1 MTFFV
6 NISLLYINAQLYSF
20 ALLLFQ
26 SFNPMCE
33 RSAMQDHWGSKL
45 NQSGV
50 GMASKE
56 ANYDL
61 LEPTGHHDIV
71 EKEADEFTFQ

>member
-1 MTFFV
+1 
-6 NISLLYINAQLYSF
+6 
-20 ALLLFQ
+20 
-26 SFNPMCE
+26 
-33 RSAMQDHWGSKL
+33 MQDQWGSKL

-61 LEPTGHHDIV
+61 LELIGHHDIS
-71 EKEADEFTFQ
+71 EKEADDFTFQYDLTQYDDDDEVT

>member
-1 MTFFV
+1 
-6 NISLLYINAQLYSF
+6 
-20 ALLLFQ
+20 
-26 SFNPMCE
+26 MCDP
-33 RSAMQDHWGSKL
+33 STMQDHWGSKL

-61 LEPTGHHDIV
+61 LEPTGHHDIA
-71 EKEADEFTFQ
+71 EKEADDFTVIVRQV